1 MCAQVR
7 QSCLTLRT
15 LWTVVPQ
22 APLFMGFS
30 HGLPCPSSGD
40 LPNPGIESMSP
51 ALQADCLPLNPM
63 KGLKD
68 IGSSSQMIKNF
79 EDKVSGCTTQCMQ
92 QMQMSSTIQN
102 GQVHVMWPSDLIQN
116 FEILKWCWVI
126 LWFLKKTIFSYKY
139 YLHDFNII
147 NSQYSMKAMA
157 KNDQFNGWSKCWTL
171 FSLKIFLISQL

>member
-1 MCAQVR
+1 MDCSPPGSSVHGILPRVAMPFFRGSSQPRDRIHV
-7 QSCLTLRT
+7 SCITSRLFTTEPNERT
-15 LWTVVPQ
+15 DW
-22 APLFMGFS
+22 
-30 HGLPCPSSGD
+30 
-40 LPNPGIESMSP
+40 
-51 ALQADCLPLNPM
+51 
-63 KGLKD
+63 LKD